1 MTSID
6 RATRHPAGTARAR
19 AGQVAGAFG
28 IDLLALAALVG
39 LTVAA
44 AIAGHP
50 DLAILAGLALV
61 GFVVGQVLSWSRS
74 GRSLGY
80 WATGVRQVST
90 ADGAPPGL
98 ARALGSNWLA
108 DVRHARDPV
117 DPEITVP
124 LLPPVAPV
132 AAPSASS
139 QVVDASTPVDAVEL
153 AAPEAQSTSRAL
165 LVIDGRVS
173 GAIGEGVVIGRNPT
187 PSGSERAVSVADL
200 QREISKV
207 HLALQMDEN
216 GRVWAID
223 RQSTNGST
231 ITRRDG
237 VAERLT
243 PSKPVELSIGDVV
256 QFGSHTVGVQF
267 VTEVRVAK
275 R

>member
-1 MTSID
+1 VTSID
-6 RATRHPAGTARAR
+6 RATRHPSGTARAR

-28 IDLLALAALVG
+28 IDLLALAVLVG

-44 AIAGHP
+44 AVAGHP
-50 DLAILAGLALV
+50 DLTLLAVFALV
-61 GFVVGQVLSWSRS
+61 GLLVGQVLSWSRS

-80 WATGVRQVST
+80 WVTGVRQVSA

-98 ARALGSNWLA
+98 ARALGATWLA
-108 DVRHARDPV
+108 DVRNARDPV
-117 DPEITVP
+117 DPEMTVP

-132 AAPSASS
+132 APSVPRHAATASPS
-139 QVVDASTPVDAVEL
+139 GTVVESP
-153 AAPEAQSTSRAL
+153 AAEAQSTSRAL

-173 GAIGEGVVIGRNPT
+173 GAIGDGVVIGRNPT
-187 PSGSERAVSVADL
+187 PAGSERAVSVADL

-207 HLALQMDEN
+207 HLAVQMDEN

-243 PSKPVELSIGDVV
+243 PSQPVELTIGDVV
-256 QFGSHTVGVQF
+256 QIGSHTISVQF

>member
-6 RATRHPAGTARAR
+6 RAARHPSGTAPAR
-19 AGQVAGAFG
+19 VGQVAGAFA
-28 IDLLALAALVG
+28 IDLFALATLIGLTAAAAVGGQPDLTILAVFALAA
-39 LTVAA
+39 
-44 AIAGHP
+44 
-50 DLAILAGLALV
+50 
-61 GFVVGQVLSWSRS
+61 FVVGQLLSWSRT

-80 WATGVRQVST
+80 WVTGVRQVSK

-98 ARALGSNWLA
+98 ARALGANWLA

-132 AAPSASS
+132 IAPSPSRVA
-139 QVVDASTPVDAVEL
+139 DASTPPSAVESL
-153 AAPEAQSTSRAL
+153 APDAQSTSRAL
-165 LVIDGRVS
+165 LVVDGRVS
-173 GAIGEGVVIGRNPT
+173 GAIGDGVVIGRNPT

-207 HLALQMDEN
+207 HLALQMDET

-231 ITRRDG
+231 LTRRDG
-237 VAERLT
+237 STERLD
-243 PSKPVELSIGDVV
+243 PAKPVELTIGDLV
-256 QFGSHTVGVQF
+256 QFGSHSVAVQF